1 MRILREPRKQRRDD
15 CTIDMNFVKHTVL
28 CGWWFACAAA
38 SAAGLVPGGHVA
50 DFTLAD
56 QSGATHELYALSSKK
71 AIVIMTVS
79 NGCPIVRLAIPVMR
93 EIRARYESRD
103 VEFLLLNPTLQDTR
117 EAVMQEA
124 AEFGFGMTIL
134 MDDKQTVGEAW
145 GVNRTAEVF
154 VIDPKTW
161 MMVYHGPIDDRLN
174 YETQR
179 PVHHPYL
186 TEALDAVL
194 ANKPV
199 AVASVVSPGC
209 LINFPHRKHS
219 Y

>member
-1 MRILREPRKQRRDD
+1 MLVGW
-15 CTIDMNFVKHTVL
+15 FVT
-28 CGWWFACAAA
+28 CAAA
-38 SAAGLVPGGHVA
+38 SAAVLVPGGHVA

-93 EIRARYESRD
+93 ELRARYESRD

-117 EAVMQEA
+117 DAVMKEA

-134 MDDKQTVGEAW
+134 MDEKQTVGEAW

-154 VIDPKTW
+154 VIDPRTW

-199 AVASVVSPGC
+199 AVSSVVSPGC
-209 LINFPHRKHS
+209 LINFPDRKHR

>member
-1 MRILREPRKQRRDD
+1 VINLAF
-15 CTIDMNFVKHTVL
+15 DMNFVTRML
-28 CGWWFACAAA
+28 CGWLAGCAAA
-38 SAAGLVPGGHVA
+38 SAAVLVPGGHVA
-50 DFTLAD
+50 DFTLTD

-71 AIVIMTVS
+71 AIVIMTTS
-79 NGCPIVRLAIPVMR
+79 NGCPIVRLAIPLMR
-93 EIRARYESRD
+93 EIRDRYQSKD

-117 EAVMQEA
+117 DAVMREA
-124 AEFGFGMTIL
+124 AEFGFSMTIL
-134 MDDKQTVGEAW
+134 MDRKQAVGESW

-161 MMVYHGPIDDRLN
+161 TLAYHGPIDDRLS

-199 AVASVVSPGC
+199 AVPSVASPGC
-209 LINFPHRKHS
+209 LINFPDRKHR

>member
-1 MRILREPRKQRRDD
+1 MRIRREPRKRRRDYR
-15 CTIDMNFVKHTVL
+15 TIDLNFIKRML
-28 CGWWFACAAA
+28 CGWLLAGAAA
-38 SAAGLVPGGHVA
+38 SAAVLVPGGHVA
-50 DFTLAD
+50 DFTLSD
-56 QSGATHELYALSSKK
+56 QAGATHHLYALSGKK

-93 EIRARYESRD
+93 EIRDRYQAKD
-103 VEFLLLNPTLQDTR
+103 VEFLLLNPTLQDTHD
-117 EAVMQEA
+117 AVMKEA

-134 MDDKQTVGEAW
+134 MDRKQTVGESW

-154 VIDPKTW
+154 VIDPKRWTL
-161 MMVYHGPIDDRLN
+161 VYHGPIDDRLN

-186 TEALDAVL
+186 TAALDAVL
-194 ANKPV
+194 DNKPV
-199 AVASVVSPGC
+199 AVSSVVSPGC
-209 LINFPHRKHS
+209 LINFPDRMHR